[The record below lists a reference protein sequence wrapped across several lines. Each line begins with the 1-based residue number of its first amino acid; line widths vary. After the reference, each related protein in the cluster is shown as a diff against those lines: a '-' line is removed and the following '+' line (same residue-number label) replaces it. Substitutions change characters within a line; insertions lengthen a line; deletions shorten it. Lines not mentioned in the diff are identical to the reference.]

1 MLVLQLLVNGLV
13 AGAIFAL
20 VAVGFALIFNS
31 TRMMHLAH
39 GAVYTFGAY
48 AFYMCVAWGGFDYIS
63 AGVVAVTACAALGV
77 VIERTIYRSVKRF
90 GGGENSILVASLGLL
105 ILMQSLYAIAFTTDT
120 VTVRQGP
127 LPHYDLGGVVVTAL
141 HVFVL
146 VVVAVVFPLLHA
158 FLRLTNAG
166 RSIRAIADDPT
177 LATAHGLNVSALQT
191 IVFAIGS
198 ALAGL
203 AGVLVSLE
211 LGVHPEMGFMAVFVA
226 TVAVIIGGVGQI
238 YGALVGAFA
247 LGLLQQISVWKI
259 DSAWQHAVVYVV
271 LVLFLFIRPM
281 GALGHRGTVRRA

>member
-1 MLVLQLLVNGLV
+1 VLVLQLFVNGLA

-48 AFYMCVAWGGFDYIS
+48 AFYVGVAWIGLDYLT
-63 AGVVAVTACAALGV
+63 AGVVAVLLSAALGV
-77 VIERTIYRSVKRF
+77 AIERSIYRAVKRF

-105 ILMQSLYAIAFTTDT
+105 ILLQALFAIGFTTDT

-127 LPHYDLGGVVVTAL
+127 LPSFDLGGVVVTAL
-141 HVFVL
+141 HVVVL
-146 VVVAVVFPLLHA
+146 VLVAVVFPLLHA
-158 FLRLTNAG
+158 FLRLTNPG
-166 RSIRAIADDPT
+166 RSIRAIADDPS
-177 LATAHGLNVSALQT
+177 LATAHGLNVSVLQT

-203 AGVLVSLE
+203 AGVLVSIE
-211 LGVHPEMGFMAVFVA
+211 LGTHPEMGFMAVFVA

-238 YGALVGAFA
+238 YGALFGAFA
-247 LGLLQQISVWKI
+247 LGLLQQLSVWKI

-271 LVLFLFIRPM
+271 LVIFLFVRPM
-281 GALGHRGTVRRA
+281 GALGHRSQVRRA

>member
-1 MLVLQLLVNGLV
+1 MLVLQLFVNGLA

-48 AFYMCVAWGGFDYIS
+48 AFYIGVTWIGLDYLT
-63 AGVVAVTACAALGV
+63 AGLAAVLLSAALGV
-77 VIERTIYRSVKRF
+77 AIERSIYRAVKRF
-90 GGGENSILVASLGLL
+90 GGGENSILIASLGLL
-105 ILMQSLYAIAFTTDT
+105 ILLQSLYAIAFSTDT
-120 VTVRQGP
+120 VTVRRGP
-127 LPHYDLGGVVVTAL
+127 LPSYDLGGVVVTAL
-141 HVFVL
+141 HLAVLAL
-146 VVVAVVFPLLHA
+146 VVVVFPLLHA
-158 FLRLTNAG
+158 FLRFTNPG
-166 RSIRAIADDPT
+166 RSIRAIADDPS

-203 AGVLVSLE
+203 AGVLVSVE
-211 LGVHPEMGFMAVFVA
+211 LGTHPEMGFMAVFVA

-238 YGALVGAFA
+238 YGALLGAFA
-247 LGLLQQISVWKI
+247 LGLLQQLSVWKI

-271 LVLFLFIRPM
+271 LVIFLFIRPM
-281 GALGHRGTVRRA
+281 GALGHRAKVRQA

>member
-1 MLVLQLLVNGLV
+1 MLILQLFVNGLT

-48 AFYMCVAWGGFDYIS
+48 VFY
-63 AGVVAVTACAALGV
+63 VAVILVGLDYFAAAAIAILLSALSGV
-77 VIERTIYRSVKRF
+77 AIERSIYRAVKRF

-105 ILMQSLYAIAFTTDT
+105 ILLQSVFAVVFTTDT

-127 LPHYDLGGVVVTAL
+127 LPNFNLGGVVITAL
-141 HVFVL
+141 HLIVL
-146 VVVAVVFPLLHA
+146 GVVAIVFPLLHA
-158 FLRLTNAG
+158 FLRYTSAG
-166 RSIRAIADDPT
+166 RSIRAVADDPS
-177 LATAHGLNVSALQT
+177 LATAHGINVSRLQT
-191 IVFAIGS
+191 LVFAIGS
-198 ALAGL
+198 ALAGA

-211 LGVHPEMGFMAVFVA
+211 LGTHPEMGFMAVFVA

-238 YGALVGAFA
+238 YGALFGAFA
-247 LGLLQQISVWKI
+247 LGLLQQLSVWKI

-271 LVLFLFIRPM
+271 LVIFLFVRPM
-281 GALGHRGTVRRA
+281 GAFGHRGQVRRA